1 MSTKLL
7 EGNGVGF
14 VRERKLAAAVQSSLE
29 RVYGID
35 RTADVEAFLQS
46 SEGERERVL
55 VRLAD
60 DGAMEIAVRV
70 PALQN
75 STDEDTFD
83 PLCQLIEGVSHFVY
97 LTECAR
103 TERTTTQ
110 LELELQ
116 AEVDKYVI
124 LASSINE
131 LTEKKSSILRRRLF
145 EEVTFA
151 HEASSLEGERYRQA
165 NTMAHRFVRHIEQMY
180 LGERRITEC
189 RSRLRSFFHAGQEE
203 KLRAAR
209 GA

>member
-1 MSTKLL
+1 MSQRLL
-7 EGNGVGF
+7 EGNGIGF

-46 SEGERERVL
+46 SGSDRERVL
-55 VRLAD
+55 VRLAE
-60 DGAMEIAVRV
+60 DGAMEIAVHV
-70 PALQN
+70 PSLQN
-75 STDEDTFD
+75 DTDEDTFD

-124 LASSINE
+124 LASAIGELNE
-131 LTEKKSSILRRRLF
+131 TKSSRLRMRLF
-145 EEVTFA
+145 DEVTFA
-151 HEASSLEGERYRQA
+151 HEASTLEGERYRQA
-165 NTMAHRFVRHIEQMY
+165 NTMAHRFVRHLEQTY
-180 LGERRITEC
+180 LVERRIAEC
-189 RSRLRSFFHAGQEE
+189 RSRLRSFFHASQEE

-209 GA
+209 DV

>member
-14 VRERKLAAAVQSSLE
+14 VRERKLAAVVQSSLE

-46 SEGERERVL
+46 SEGERERVF

-60 DGAMEIAVRV
+60 DGAVEIAVRV
-70 PALQN
+70 PSLQN
-75 STDEDTFD
+75 DTDEDTFD

-103 TERTTTQ
+103 TERSTTQ

-124 LASSINE
+124 LASAISE
-131 LTEKKSSILRRRLF
+131 LTEMKSSRLRRRLF

-165 NTMAHRFVRHIEQMY
+165 NTMAHRFVRHIEQMV
-180 LGERRITEC
+180 LGERRIAEC
-189 RSRLRSFFHAGQEE
+189 RSRLRSFFHASQEE
-203 KLRAAR
+203 KLRVAR
-209 GA
+209 DA